1 MFVDGGRAGTGG
13 RFSKG
18 EPWKYSKFRPGGGMP
33 KRRLLFMNPRA
44 LIWFQS
50 RYSFGRKET
59 LILSDLLSRE
69 ESSMSETDEVI
80 GNQ

>member
-1 MFVDGGRAGTGG
+1 MEGGQVLEAGSPKESLGNIQNFA
-13 RFSKG
+13 R
-18 EPWKYSKFRPGGGMP
+18 GGMP